1 MITRMSQSYLKT
13 GQDKTVFG
21 KNNSRPL
28 RVLAM
33 VVIAMAVW
41 FAAITATTRV
51 LHAQSTVHNPVSAVV
66 KEKQE
71 LTVRF
76 RVRATGVSYRSAY
89 DELYSEHSWEHP
101 DAFIVQIPKNVKK
114 QLADN
119 GINDAARYF
128 YGHQIDVTGEVESI
142 EFGDLRRYILVVRR
156 MQDIRL
162 APENPPVSSEDYE
175 RREVAGFTVLLNPM
189 VAEQT
194 TLAEQLMESIEL
206 QISGLTAQL
215 PASRMTE
222 LQKTF
227 IWVEL
232 DDEPDKASI
241 YHSSSDWIVASAGN
255 KDKLGHIEIVN
266 AGNFVKWSRDRQ
278 SSILLH
284 EYIHAFH
291 HKVLGVAHQAIIDAF
306 EQAQLRRMYD
316 QIEHSSGVVGPGYA
330 SLNPLE
336 YFAEISEAYFVY
348 NDYFPFNRT
357 QLKAHDPIGH
367 DLVEMLWLDRALN
380 DSPIVSE

>member
-1 MITRMSQSYLKT
+1 MITRMSQSYLKSA
-13 GQDKTVFG
+13 QDKTVLA
-21 KNNSRPL
+21 KNNSRPVT
-28 RVLAM
+28 VLAM
-33 VVIAMAVW
+33 LLIAAAVW
-41 FAAITATTRV
+41 FAALTVPTRV
-51 LHAQSTVHNPVSAVV
+51 LYAQSTVHSPVSAIA

-76 RVRATGVSYRSAY
+76 RVRATGSSYRSAY

-101 DAFIVQIPKNVKK
+101 DAFIVQIPKTVKK
-114 QLADN
+114 QLADS
-119 GINDAARYF
+119 GIHDAARYF

-142 EFGDLRRYILVVRR
+142 EYGDLRRYTLVVQRA
-156 MQDIRL
+156 QDIRL
-162 APENPPVSSEDYE
+162 APENPLVPSEDYV

-194 TLAEQLMESIEL
+194 SLAEQLMESIEL

-215 PASRMTE
+215 PATRITE

-232 DDEPDKASI
+232 DDEADKASI
-241 YHSSSDWIVASAGN
+241 YHSSPDWIVASAGN
-255 KDKLGHIEIVN
+255 RDKVGHIEIVN

-291 HKVLGVAHQAIIDAF
+291 HKVLGAENQSVIDAF
-306 EQAQLRRMYD
+306 EQVQLRRMYD

-336 YFAEISEAYFVY
+336 YFAEISEAYFGY
-348 NDYFPFNRT
+348 NDYFPFNRS
-357 QLKAHDPIGH
+357 QLKAHDPFGH
-367 DLVEMLWLDRALN
+367 DLVETLWSDSARK
-380 DSPIVSE
+380 DSPIVSK